1 MTFQIDENEKNALR
15 YACAMMNLHYSLM
28 TGAICSAVV
37 KHRNGNDITNTE
49 GYYLAR
55 FMLEK
60 VEADRAREEYEKL
73 LTPEKEKLNNVLV
86 TVERIDDLP

>member
-1 MTFQIDENEKNALR
+1 MSFQMDHNERGALA

-28 TGAICSAVV
+28 TSAVCSAVV

-49 GYYLAR
+49 AYYLAR

-60 VEADRAREEYEKL
+60 IELDKAQAEVDRL

>member
-1 MTFQIDENEKNALR
+1 MTFQIDENEKDALR

-37 KHRNGNDITNTE
+37 KHRNGDDITNTE
-49 GYYLAR
+49 AYYLAR
-55 FMLEK
+55 FILEK
-60 VEADRAREEYEKL
+60 MGLDKAQAEYEKL

-86 TVERIDDLP
+86 TVERIEDLP

>member
-1 MTFQIDENEKNALR
+1 MTFQIDQNEKDALR

-37 KHRNGNDITNTE
+37 KHRNGDDITNTE
-49 GYYLAR
+49 AYYLAR
-55 FMLEK
+55 FILEK
-60 VEADRAREEYEKL
+60 MGLDKAQAEYERL

-86 TVERIDDLP
+86 TVERIEDLP